1 MTGWMDT
8 AIGMASPAIA
18 ATQAAIT
25 SISGGGITTGSA
37 SLKADVGL
45 TTDVA
50 PGGGALIDVEIVPP
64 LNTIEVGGVPLAT
77 PVSSLIPQP
86 FNTDTIGLPPM
97 HKNKIDTINEIIK
110 NAPSPP
116 PVWSGDLERIPEDT
130 KSGLHKFLEMLQPPS
145 FAYEGP
151 LGGAGPLGLFA
162 PAPGSSEYEAFVKR
176 KEEPAQNLNLD
187 PKIQLAEK
195 ENKWTTNISKTLGDF
210 SKGFYEGFHEEK
222 GHGLWDLIPG
232 LPNTSNLPLI
242 LIVGGGIL
250 LLILII
256 K

>member
-1 MTGWMDT
+1 MVGWMDT
-8 AIGMASPAIA
+8 AIGMTSPAIA

-37 SLKADVGL
+37 SLKGDVGL

-86 FNTDTIGLPPM
+86 FNQSNIGLIPF

-110 NAPSPP
+110 TASPEDE
-116 PVWSGDLERIPEDT
+116 GAKDLDRIPEDT
-130 KSGLHKFLEMLQPPS
+130 KSGLHKFLEALKPPS
-145 FAYEGP
+145 FDYEGP

-162 PAPGSSEYEAFVKR
+162 PAPGSPEYEAYIAREKGGTT
-176 KEEPAQNLNLD
+176 LHNLD
-187 PKIQLAEK
+187 PKTPLAEK
-195 ENKWTTNISKTLGDF
+195 ENKWTTNITKTLGDF

-222 GHGLWDLIPG
+222 GAGLFDLIPG
-232 LPNTSNLPLI
+232 LLNISNLPLM
-242 LIVGGGIL
+242 LMAGAGIL
-250 LLILII
+250 VLILII